1 MTARRRR
8 RPRTTRRWRSAATRR
23 GGPGLWD
30 WLTGA
35 LGLLAAATSIVTVGG
50 NLIVVGD
57 VTRSRLLTRCQA
69 WRHDDGQSYADLS
82 HAAKLDAVSRP
93 RRLLY

>member
-1 MTARRRR
+1 VGVNPQRLMMSFVEDDRSTSPASAHNA
-8 RPRTTRRWRSAATRR
+8 TLAVGGDSAWR
-23 GGPGLWD
+23 
-30 WLTGA
+30 TGA

-69 WRHDDGQSYADLS
+69 
-82 HAAKLDAVSRP
+82 
-93 RRLLY
+93 